1 MISAFL
7 AIVIPNLAQYVLI
20 YIVIVF
26 SAIVHEYA
34 HAWTA
39 EQLGDTTA
47 KEAGRLTLNPFRH
60 IDFFG
65 TVLMPLLSLLAFRV
79 FIGWAKPVPIDPR
92 ALRGRL
98 GELKVAAA
106 GPGANV
112 LVAVI
117 LGMAVRFLSPAALRG
132 FGLPAGAGDL
142 ILFVLGLTAYINI
155 FIALFNLI
163 PIAPLDG
170 SRILPRA
177 LPSAAEGLL
186 NRSVLGLL
194 LAVLVAS
201 IIIPPLAGFFFSA
214 ITGQGSLFGGG
225 GA

>member
-1 MISAFL
+1 MISG
-7 AIVIPNLAQYVLI
+7 LAQYALI
-20 YIVIVF
+20 YIIIVF

-106 GPGANV
+106 GPAAN
-112 LVAVI
+112 LIVAVI
-117 LGMAVRFLSPAALRG
+117 LGLAVRFLSPAAVRG
-132 FGLPAGAGDL
+132 FGLPAEAGNL
-142 ILFVLGLTAYINI
+142 TIFVLGLTAYINI

-170 SRILPRA
+170 SRILPRV
-177 LPSAAEGLL
+177 LPPSAEGLL
-186 NRSVLGLL
+186 NRSVFGLL
-194 LAVLVAS
+194 LAVLVAT
-201 IIIPPLAGFFFSA
+201 ILIPPLAGFLFTA
-214 ITGQGSLFGGG
+214 ITGQGSFFDGGG
-225 GA
+225 S

>member
-1 MISAFL
+1 M
-7 AIVIPNLAQYVLI
+7 IPNLAQYALI
-20 YIVIVF
+20 YIIIVF

-39 EQLGDTTA
+39 EQLGDSTA
-47 KEAGRLTLNPFRH
+47 KEQGRLTLNPLRH

-92 ALRGRL
+92 ALRGRW

-106 GPGANV
+106 GPGVNL

-117 LGMAVRFLSPAALRG
+117 LGLAVRFLSPATLRG
-132 FGLPAGAGDL
+132 FGLPAEAGSL
-142 ILFVLGLTAYINI
+142 AIFVLGLTAYINI

-177 LPSAAEGLL
+177 LPPAAEGLL
-186 NRSVLGLL
+186 SRSVLGLL
-194 LAVLVAS
+194 LAVLVAT
-201 IIIPPLAGFFFSA
+201 IIISPLAGFFFTA
-214 ITGQGSLFGGG
+214 ITGQGSLFGGNG
-225 GA
+225 S